1 MLPKIMDFLQRAEGR
16 EQRQRAGSK
25 ERRAGGREQEKGDGK
40 RETGISILI
49 FKTLTF

>member
-1 MLPKIMDFLQRAEGR
+1 MLPKIMDFLQRAE
-16 EQRQRAGSK
+16 SK
-25 ERRAGGREQEKGDGK
+25 ERRAEGREQGAGERR